1 VRQILPAIIK
11 KTSIFPQIKADICK
25 KFNFLQFF
33 YKLLGLFADFIKHKL
48 CHYSFISKAD

>member
-33 YKLLGLFADFIKHKL
+33 YKLLGLVADFIKHKL